1 MNDKVGF
8 DLEAARITSLPQT
21 GYYVSDF
28 ITEDEENILL
38 QKVYSFH

>member
-1 MNDKVGF
+1 MDDKAIF

-28 ITEDEENILL
+28 ITEDEENLFL